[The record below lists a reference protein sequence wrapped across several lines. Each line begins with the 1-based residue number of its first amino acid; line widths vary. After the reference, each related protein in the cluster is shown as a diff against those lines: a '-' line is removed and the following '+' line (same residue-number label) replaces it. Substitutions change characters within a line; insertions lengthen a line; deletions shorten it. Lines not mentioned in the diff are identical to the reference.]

1 MEVCMKLILNKF
13 KKMDSSILK
22 VKNNGLKFCF
32 MLLLI
37 STFVLSIYLNVHN
50 PALFLVGV
58 SLFKSSLFFIVFF
71 IIKNLFIR
79 QLPVIIDQ
87 IEVFPWMKGK
97 VGRKSRRKILI
108 QRIEVHV
115 DSLPQAGI
123 NHGVTKEKRKIERF
137 NLPGFQ

>member
-1 MEVCMKLILNKF
+1 ML
-13 KKMDSSILK
+13 KK
-22 VKNNGLKFCF
+22 G
-32 MLLLI
+32 
-37 STFVLSIYLNVHN
+37 
-50 PALFLVGV
+50 VGV
-58 SLFKSSLFFIVFF
+58 IHDYIFIVFF

-87 IEVFPWMKGK
+87 IEVFSWMKGK

-123 NHGVTKEKRKIERF
+123 NYGVTKEKRKIERF
-137 NLPGFQ
+137 NLP